1 MFNLSLIDQLP
12 HFISKDD
19 IVSNLLSSFSQNE
32 YENILFDWNMQ
43 FYRSFFDENLDKPR
57 LIIYDS
63 VNKKVIFNN
72 VIEQNNNEYNEV
84 LKLLEGEED

>member
-1 MFNLSLIDQLP
+1 
-12 HFISKDD
+12 
-19 IVSNLLSSFSQNE
+19 
-32 YENILFDWNMQ
+32 MQ

>member
-1 MFNLSLIDQLP
+1 
-12 HFISKDD
+12 
-19 IVSNLLSSFSQNE
+19 LSSFSQNE

>member
-1 MFNLSLIDQLP
+1 MSMKTF
-12 HFISKDD
+12 
-19 IVSNLLSSFSQNE
+19 
-32 YENILFDWNMQ
+32 LFDWNMQ